1 MAKIVNLDLDEDF
14 LNRFFD
20 LTDAAPPPNITV
32 VELRKQILAIE
43 TLIKSLNKQLQKFK
57 FSTKTNEENATSS
70 FSQSILVVDD
80 LGVITYQLKILLA
93 KLGFEIDTSQE
104 VFDAITKFKKKHY
117 KFVIMDLF
125 IPTDREG
132 FILLDELKKASD
144 EKNIGT
150 IIGVI
155 TASAKK
161 EHLALCKK
169 HGADFFMEKMDNWQT
184 VLYDKIK
191 EILDSSKED
200 TTAVSNKE

>member
-1 MAKIVNLDLDEDF
+1 MGKIVNIDLDDDF

-20 LTDAAPPPNITV
+20 LTDSAPPSNITI
-32 VELRKQILAIE
+32 VELRKQITAIE
-43 TLIKSLNKQLQKFK
+43 QLVKSLNKQLQKYK
-57 FSTKTNEENATSS
+57 FSTKTEEENSAAS
-70 FSQSILVVDD
+70 FSQAILVVDD
-80 LGVITYQLKILLA
+80 LGVITYQLKILLS
-93 KLGFEIDTSQE
+93 KLGFEIETSQE
-104 VFDAITKFKKKHY
+104 VFDAITKFKKRHY

-144 EKNIGT
+144 ETNFGT
-150 IIGVI
+150 IIGVM

-169 HGADFFMEKMDNWQT
+169 HGADFFIEKIDDWQT
-184 VLYDKIK
+184 VLYNKIK

-200 TTAVSNKE
+200 TPAS